1 MASPPPQP
9 PSTPHYSTLPSLFP
23 LTGGCVCRKIRYTIL
38 AAPLAVNCCHCRW
51 CQRETGASFALNA
64 ILEAQH
70 VRHAPSPAA
79 QPILSTIPSVSG
91 AGQTLARCLDC
102 GVVMWSNYAFH
113 GPLTRIVRVGT
124 LDEPD
129 ALRPDAHIFTE
140 SKQPWVELSGERAF
154 VGYYDVEKVWRRES
168 LERLE
173 VLKPEVERWRRET
186 GGKKMDALGG

>member
-1 MASPPPQP
+1 MASPTPQT
-9 PSTPHYSTLPSLFP
+9 SHYFTTPSLFP
-23 LTGGCVCRKIRYTIL
+23 LSGGCVCRKIRYTIL

-70 VRHAPSPAA
+70 VRHTGAA
-79 QPILSTIPSVSG
+79 EPVLSTIPSVSG
-91 AGQTLARCLDC
+91 AGQTLARCPDC
-102 GVVMWSNYAFH
+102 GVVVWSNYAFH

-124 LDEPD
+124 LDAPD

-140 SKQPWVELSGERAF
+140 SKQPWVDLSKERAF

-173 VLKPEVERWRRET
+173 VLKPEVAKWREET